1 MSCMVMSCIN
11 TIQVIL
17 SDYNDTNAGL
27 SENLN
32 NFSAAAA
39 AAAAIYVL
47 EHSSIKIINENKG
60 RIIILCQI
68 EKYFLWQQCPICI
81 SR

>member
-1 MSCMVMSCIN
+1 MSCIN

-47 EHSSIKIINENKG
+47 EHSSIKIINKKTRAELLFCVKLKSISCGSNV
-60 RIIILCQI
+60 L
-68 EKYFLWQQCPICI
+68 FCI